1 MSNPGSKHPRVYS
14 GIINLRIVS
23 CLCVSL
29 LAQNV
34 GRVHKEAEAKS
45 AADLRARIEASPK
58 LPCRGVPFTAQAP
71 NAGWASGLVSW
82 VAIDSK
88 GLIYEIQRGDRADP
102 VLVLDQDGKLLR
114 SWGKGDYKIPHS
126 IRIDPEGDVWTVDAG
141 TSVVQKYSPSG
152 KKLMT
157 ITVGEQPENDS
168 PFNGATDIA
177 FGPNGHLF
185 IADGYGNSRIL
196 EYTPDGNRVKQWG
209 KPGTGPGE
217 FHLPHAI
224 QIDSEGT
231 IYVADREN
239 GRIQKFDL
247 DGHFLGEIPHL
258 GRVYSLKLVRNV
270 LWASMQPLNQAPGSA
285 GWLIKFDPKTGKML
299 GHLDVTEVRGLHSV
313 EQAPSGEPVTTL
325 DNHLLWFKAEG
336 SPGLTLP

>member
-1 MSNPGSKHPRVYS
+1 MT
-14 GIINLRIVS
+14 LRILS
-23 CLCVSL
+23 CLVCFAL

-34 GRVHKEAEAKS
+34 GRVDKESDAKS
-45 AADLRARIEASPK
+45 ASDLRAWIEASPR
-58 LPCRGVPFTAQAP
+58 LPFHGIPFAAQAP
-71 NAGWASGLVSW
+71 HVGWASGLVSW

-88 GLIYEIQRGDRADP
+88 GLIYEIQRGDQADP
-102 VLVLDQDGKLLR
+102 VLVLNEEGRLLR
-114 SWGKGDYKIPHS
+114 SWGKGDYTIPHS
-126 IRIDPEGDVWTVDAG
+126 IRIDPEGNVWTVDAG
-141 TSVVQKYSPSG
+141 NSVVQKYSPFG

-157 ITVGEQPENDS
+157 ITVGEQPENGS

-196 EYTPDGNRVKQWG
+196 EYTAEGKRIKQWG
-209 KPGTGPGE
+209 KPGSGQGE

-224 QIDSEGT
+224 QIDSDGT
-231 IYVADREN
+231 IFVADREN

-247 DGHFLGEIPHL
+247 DGKFLGEIPNL

-270 LWASMQPLNQAPGSA
+270 LWASVQSLSQPPGWA
-285 GWLIKFDPKTGKML
+285 GWLIKFDCKTSKML

-313 EQAPSGEPVTTL
+313 EQMPSGEPVTTL
-325 DNHLLWFKAEG
+325 DNHLLWFKAEDHW
-336 SPGLTLP
+336 

>member
-1 MSNPGSKHPRVYS
+1 
-14 GIINLRIVS
+14 
-23 CLCVSL
+23 
-29 LAQNV
+29 
-34 GRVHKEAEAKS
+34 
-45 AADLRARIEASPK
+45 

-247 DGHFLGEIPHL
+247 DGHFLSEIPHL
-258 GRVYSLKLVRNV
+258 GRVYSLKLVRDV
-270 LWASMQPLNQAPGSA
+270 LWASMQPLNQPPGSA
-285 GWLIKFDPKTGKML
+285 G
-299 GHLDVTEVRGLHSV
+299 
-313 EQAPSGEPVTTL
+313 
-325 DNHLLWFKAEG
+325 
-336 SPGLTLP
+336 